1 MDRVLP
7 AVDALLKII
16 WRRSAATKFCCETV
30 LLLMMP
36 VPLII
41 SSPSHGKV
49 LHPTMDKLKEEE
61 SEVNTMLFTSS
72 DVEMFTF
79 VCED

>member
-1 MDRVLP
+1 MDRALP

-16 WRRSAATKFCCETV
+16 WPPYGAAKVCPTL
-30 LLLMMP
+30 LLLMTP

-41 SSPSHGKV
+41 SVGGRKSVHSK
-49 LHPTMDKLKEEE
+49 MDKLKEAEP
-61 SEVNTMLFTSS
+61 EVNTMLFTSS
-72 DVEMFTF
+72 DVEMLTF